1 MIEAIIS
8 RGADGE
14 TVVVTRALTAE
25 EVEEIE
31 AAAPRRELP
40 KSTVWA
46 RLVDLGKAAEAKNL
60 LDQDAV
66 AWGRWFA
73 PDWPNVFADDQGLLD
88 FLDALGLTAE
98 QIAAVTV

>member
-8 RGADGE
+8 RGEDGE
-14 TVVVTRALTAE
+14 TVVETRTLSAE
-25 EVEEIE
+25 EVAAIE
-31 AAAPRRELP
+31 AGRPRREMP
-40 KSTVWA
+40 KSLVWS
-46 RLVDLGKAAEAKNL
+46 RLVDLGKAAEAKAL

-88 FLDALGLTAE
+88 FLAGLGLTEE
-98 QIAAVTV
+98 QITAVTA